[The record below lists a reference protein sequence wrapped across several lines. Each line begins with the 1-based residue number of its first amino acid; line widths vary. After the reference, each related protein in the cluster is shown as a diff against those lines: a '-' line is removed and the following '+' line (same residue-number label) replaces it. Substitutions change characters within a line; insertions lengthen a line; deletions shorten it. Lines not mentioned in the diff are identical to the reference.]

1 MWHLRC
7 SSLFEILMGKSTMR
21 FSRRTNWNTEESELA
36 RAHRLRTAAGL
47 PIADLTASNPAR
59 CGFEYSPELLA
70 ALADPRALD
79 YDPQPRGL
87 KPAREAVCAYYADHG
102 VALKPEQIVLTT
114 STSEAYSFLFRLL
127 CDPGDEVLVPS
138 PSYPLFDFLADIQ
151 DVRLVPYE
159 LVYDH
164 GWQIEFESLARA
176 ITPRSRAIMVVHPNN
191 PTGHFTHS
199 WELDRLNHLC
209 SEHQLALVT
218 DEVFLD
224 YPIGTPAPF
233 SFAANQGTLTFT
245 LSGLS
250 KICAL
255 PQIKVAWLAASGP
268 EALVAE
274 AMARLEVIADT
285 YLSPNAPIQWAIPEL
300 LSTGPDIQRQLN
312 DRVATNLA
320 ALDEELARARL
331 VTRLAF
337 DAGWYAVL
345 RTPSARSD
353 EELAI
358 LLLEEDSVLVHPGHF
373 FDFPAAGF
381 LVLSLITPVDDFR
394 EGICRLLRRIEVLT

>member
-1 MWHLRC
+1 M
-7 SSLFEILMGKSTMR
+7 FA
-21 FSRRTNWNTEESELA
+21 RRTQWNLA
-36 RAHRLRTAAGL
+36 TNRHAQAVERARLSGCPL
-47 PIADLTASNPAR
+47 LDLTAGNPTAVGLAYEDAR
-59 CGFEYSPELLA
+59 ILA
-70 ALADPRALD
+70 ALQHPQALT
-79 YDPQPRGL
+79 YEPAPLGL
-87 KPAREAVCAYYADHG
+87 LPARQAVAAYYAGHG
-102 VALKPEQIVLTT
+102 VTLPPERIVLTV
-114 STSEAYSFLFRLL
+114 STSEAYTYCFRLL

-233 SFAANQGTLTFT
+233 SFAANQGALTFT

-320 ALDEELARARL
+320 ALDEELARVRL

-358 LLLEEDSVLVHPGHF
+358 LLLEEDGVLVHPGHF

-394 EGICRLLRRIEVLT
+394 EGICRLLRRIEGLT